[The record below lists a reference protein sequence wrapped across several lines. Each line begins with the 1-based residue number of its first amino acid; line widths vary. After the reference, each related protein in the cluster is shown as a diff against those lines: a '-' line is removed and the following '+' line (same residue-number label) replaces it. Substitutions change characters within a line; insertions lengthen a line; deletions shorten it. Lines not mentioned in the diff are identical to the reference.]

1 MTVILALSVVCVIF
15 TGSVMG
21 VIERCKRSD
30 NGRIIQQYIRVIW
43 VNKELNKNP
52 YIINLFR
59 NDKIG
64 VTGYHMTIYL

>member
-1 MTVILALSVVCVIF
+1 
-15 TGSVMG
+15 MG